1 MKPCRILLGCML
13 TSFCLLSDGALAQ
26 VVTEFSA
33 GITAGASPT
42 GITAGPDGNLWFA
55 EYSGNQIGRI
65 TPFGVVTEFSAGISV
80 GAGPRGI
87 TTGPDGNLWFTEVD
101 GNRIGRI
108 TPLGVVTEFSLIGGP
123 GSLVPDGITAGPDGN
138 LWFTELDRIGR
149 ITPLGVV
156 TEFSAGISVGAG
168 PRGITAGP
176 DGNLWF
182 TEQGADRI
190 GRITPLG
197 VVTEFSAGITAVAT
211 PVGITAGPDGN
222 LWFTEAVGNRIARI
236 TPLGVVTEFS
246 LIGGPGSLV
255 PVAITAGPDGNLW
268 FTEPGGNRIARITPL
283 GVVAEFSAGITVS
296 AFPDGITAGPDGNLW
311 FTEQKGRIGRITTG
325 PVITAIAVEYYYA
338 AWNYYFVTSFPP
350 EIAALDGGAFGG
362 AWQRT
367 GQTFDVWT
375 QTTGEA
381 LPTCRF
387 FTTFFAPKSTHFYT
401 PYPVECA
408 IVMLNP
414 AWQYEANAFYVQLPD
429 VDGICPAGT
438 STLFRLYNNGMGGAP
453 NHRYTTSFMIF
464 NQMEAAG
471 WIPEGNGATRAF
483 ACVP

>member
-182 TEQGADRI
+182 TEQGVDRI
-190 GRITPLG
+190 G
-197 VVTEFSAGITAVAT
+197 
-211 PVGITAGPDGN
+211 
-222 LWFTEAVGNRIARI
+222 RI